1 MKFAIYVNKMK
12 IQKSDTG
19 SLILLDEADNILYL
33 FPSNIIIKVNPDNS
47 FPASIL
53 ISDST
58 NFNNSGTN
66 SIHVSLLSISE
77 INGAA
82 FTGNIN
88 DLVNSVNNLANAIV
102 LSNDNISVRVEDD
115 YEAFVDFNN
124 RKSVTLVQTTI
135 VGFLVSKKYYQ
146 EIVANTA
153 AFNTLWTARASKTY
167 TELIDL

>member
-33 FPSNIIIKVNPDNS
+33 FPSNIVIKVNPDSS

-124 RKSVTLVQTTI
+124 RKSITLVQTTI

-146 EIVANTA
+146 EIVVNTA